1 MHDEHV
7 GFNRL
12 GLSWRIDADGGSCS
26 RRRLPDRDPNDQ
38 GDDQQPSN
46 SEHLPVDATRHSP
59 LCIGRQP
66 PGLVLQNGAKRAED
80 RPVAEQ
86 QKSPFD
92 RVSNGYDPRQVAA
105 FAAEA
110 LAWKRE
116 LAQTRSALDSARKK
130 LDRYES
136 VIGSVETVE
145 REAAEL
151 VEDAE
156 RRAAEI
162 IEQAEDEAAK
172 ILEMAR
178 DQVGQSAE
186 QTSSDSPPQDGDLW
200 LTPEPSELE
209 TPDPV
214 ETIFEPVEEVE
225 VLDPEAERERR
236 VAAAA
241 ANLWKRRGVIA
252 PSE

>member
-1 MHDEHV
+1 
-7 GFNRL
+7 
-12 GLSWRIDADGGSCS
+12 
-26 RRRLPDRDPNDQ
+26 
-38 GDDQQPSN
+38 
-46 SEHLPVDATRHSP
+46 
-59 LCIGRQP
+59 
-66 PGLVLQNGAKRAED
+66 
-80 RPVAEQ
+80 VAEQ
-86 QKSPFD
+86 QKSPFE

-116 LAQTRSALDSARKK
+116 LSQTRSALDSAREK

-151 VEDAE
+151 IEDAE

-162 IEQAEDEAAK
+162 IEQAEDQAAE

-178 DQVGQSAE
+178 DQVGQSTE
-186 QTSSDSPPQDGDLW
+186 QTSGDSPPQDGDLW
-200 LTPEPSELE
+200 LTPEPNEPE